1 MPTKRVTRA
10 RDPFGSR
17 LERRMVAHLNADIPR
32 ESRSRKA
39 ITPCY
44 KEVDTDDEDDLVFVS
59 TSKKAGE
66 GLQVIELDSSSDES
80 TKYTKSIISIKSD
93 TPITKDEPVT
103 EDSCSGKIF
112 KRLPVEV

>member
-1 MPTKRVTRA
+1 MA
-10 RDPFGSR
+10 
-17 LERRMVAHLNADIPR
+17 AHLNADIPR
-32 ESRSRKA
+32 EGRSRKA

-59 TSKKAGE
+59 TSKKASE
-66 GLQVIELDSSSDES
+66 GIQVIELDSSSDES
-80 TKYTKSIISIKSD
+80 TKYTKSNISIKSD

-103 EDSCSGKIF
+103 GDSCSGKIF

>member
-1 MPTKRVTRA
+1 MA
-10 RDPFGSR
+10 
-17 LERRMVAHLNADIPR
+17 AHLNADVPR
-32 ESRSRKA
+32 EGRTRKA

-44 KEVDTDDEDDLVFVS
+44 KEVDTDDEDDLVFIS
-59 TSKKAGE
+59 TSKKVDG

-93 TPITKDEPVT
+93 TPVTKDEPAT

-112 KRLPVEV
+112 KRFPVEV